1 VTGRRTAPRQA
12 ERIIPDWS
20 ALGTAL
26 VEQAVAR
33 TPDGD
38 GTRPSDAAAAAVT
51 HAEAQLREAAAGD
64 GPFAAMVT
72 MATLD
77 EAATRVL
84 AVCAAIALDRRLQ
97 RLASTLRHDPAAEE
111 LDVDVLT
118 RLLGADALE
127 QLADE
132 APLICAC
139 LLEIEH
145 GGPLAAAAVTV
156 ARRVT
161 WALTGDGSLDPDLP
175 LHTELVVA
183 PPFAIG
189 MDDLVVV
196 HGEDRVRRLQAAVV
210 RAGALGFIVVSEPT
224 EIAHWRALV
233 REATVSGLGI
243 VLELAEPL
251 TPLGRYWIE
260 RADHLAWA
268 LSSRD
273 PLPLDTLPDREFVE
287 IAAHDARVSDDEWT
301 AVFPSCEPSAR
312 RPTADQ
318 LRLARTVARA
328 GADPQEAIRRVASG
342 SLLRHA
348 TRVVPKV
355 AWDDLVFSDSAL
367 ATLHDLVDRYRFRSV
382 VHEQWGL
389 PLYPSPGVVALFSGP
404 SGTGKTTTAEAI
416 AHDLGMD
423 MFRIDL
429 SALVSKYIGET
440 EKNLEEIFSAAHAG
454 DYLLLFDEADS
465 LFGARSKVS
474 DARDRYANME
484 VSYLLQRL
492 ETYDGFVILTSNFQG
507 NIDPA
512 FLRRIHVT
520 VNFPVPGAADRAR
533 IWALSLARAPQDGL
547 DLNFVA
553 EQFDFSGGSIRNAA
567 LTAAFRAAGAGRAV
581 DMADVLHAVI
591 QEMAKLRRRP
601 NDHQFGRWLADV
613 KKLSTG

>member
-1 VTGRRTAPRQA
+1 MTGRTARRAA
-12 ERIIPDWS
+12 EPIVPDWT
-20 ALGTAL
+20 ALAPAL
-26 VEQAVAR
+26 VEHAVVRTRDGEDAR
-33 TPDGD
+33 S
-38 GTRPSDAAAAAVT
+38 SDAAAAAVT
-51 HAEAQLREAAAGD
+51 HAEAQLSAAAAGD
-64 GPFAAMVT
+64 GPFAAIAT
-72 MATLD
+72 MAKLN

-84 AVCAAIALDRRLQ
+84 ALCAAIALDRRLQ
-97 RLASTLRHDPAAEE
+97 RLVSTLRHDPAAEE
-111 LDVDVLT
+111 LDIDVLT
-118 RLLGADALE
+118 GLLGTDALE

-132 APLICAC
+132 APLMRAC
-139 LLEIEH
+139 LLEIERD
-145 GGPLAAAAVTV
+145 GPLAAATVTV
-156 ARRVT
+156 ARKVT
-161 WALTGDGSLDPDLP
+161 WALAGDASLDPDLP
-175 LHTELVVA
+175 AHTELVVA

-189 MDDLVVV
+189 MDEFVLV
-196 HGEDRVRRLQAAVV
+196 HGEDRARRLQAAVV
-210 RAGALGFIVVSEPT
+210 RASALGFIVVSEPSET
-224 EIAHWRALV
+224 ACWRALV

-251 TPLGRYWIE
+251 TPLARYWIE

-268 LSSRD
+268 LCSRD

-287 IAAHDARVSDDEWT
+287 VAASDARVSDEEWA
-301 AVFPSCEPSAR
+301 AVFPGTQPSAR

-318 LRLARTVARA
+318 LRLARMVARP
-328 GADPQEAIRRVASG
+328 GCDPQEAIRRVASG

-348 TRVVPKV
+348 TRVVPNLS
-355 AWDDLVFSDSAL
+355 WDDLVFPDGAL
-367 ATLHDLVDRYRFRSV
+367 TTLHDLVDRYRFRSV

-389 PLYPSPGVVALFSGP
+389 PVYPSPGVVALFSGP
-404 SGTGKTTTAEAI
+404 SGTGKTTTAEVI
-416 AHDLGMD
+416 AHDLGVD

-454 DYLLLFDEADS
+454 NYLLLFDEADS
-465 LFGARSKVS
+465 LFGSRSKVT

-520 VNFPVPGAADRAR
+520 VTFPVPSAADRAR
-533 IWALSLARAPQDGL
+533 IWALSLANAPQDDL

-581 DMADVLHAVI
+581 GMTDILHAVN

-613 KKLSTG
+613 KKLSSSH

>member
-12 ERIIPDWS
+12 ERIIPEWS

-33 TPDGD
+33 APDGD
-38 GTRPSDAAAAAVT
+38 GTRPSDPAAAAVT

-72 MATLD
+72 MAKLD

-97 RLASTLRHDPAAEE
+97 RLVSTLRHDPAAEE

-145 GGPLAAAAVTV
+145 GGPLAAATVTV

-175 LHTELVVA
+175 LHIELVVA

-210 RAGALGFIVVSEPT
+210 RTGALGFIVVSEAT

-287 IAAHDARVSDDEWT
+287 IAAPDARVSDDEWT
-301 AVFPSCEPSAR
+301 AVFPGCEPSAR

-318 LRLARTVARA
+318 LRLARMVAWA

-355 AWDDLVFSDSAL
+355 TWDDLVFSDTAL

-465 LFGARSKVS
+465 LFGSRSKVS

-547 DLNFVA
+547 DLDFVA
-553 EQFDFSGGSIRNAA
+553 QQFDFTGGSIRNAA

-581 DMADVLHAVI
+581 GMADVLHAVI

>member
-1 VTGRRTAPRQA
+1 VTGRTARRVA
-12 ERIIPDWS
+12 EPIVPDWTPLAS
-20 ALGTAL
+20 AL
-26 VEQAVAR
+26 VEQAVVRAR
-33 TPDGD
+33 DGED
-38 GTRPSDAAAAAVT
+38 ATSSDAAAAAVM
-51 HAEAQLREAAAGD
+51 HAEAQLSAAAAGD
-64 GPFAAMVT
+64 GPFAAIVT
-72 MATLD
+72 MAKLN

-84 AVCAAIALDRRLQ
+84 ALCAAIALDRRLQ
-97 RLASTLRHDPAAEE
+97 RLISTLRHDPAAEE
-111 LDVDVLT
+111 LDIDVLT

-127 QLADE
+127 QLADD
-132 APLICAC
+132 APLVCAC
-139 LLEIEH
+139 LLEIERS
-145 GGPLAAAAVTV
+145 GPLAAATVTV
-156 ARRVT
+156 ARRVA
-161 WALTGDGSLDPDLP
+161 WALAGDGSLDPDLP
-175 LHTELVVA
+175 PQTELVVA

-189 MDDLVVV
+189 MDEFVLV
-196 HGEDRVRRLQAAVV
+196 HGEDRARRLQAAVV
-210 RAGALGFIVVSEPT
+210 RTSALGFIVAPEPSET
-224 EIAHWRALV
+224 TCWRALV

-243 VLELAEPL
+243 VLELVQPL

-260 RADHLAWA
+260 RAHHLAWA
-268 LSSRD
+268 LCSRD

-287 IAAHDARVSDDEWT
+287 VAASEARVSDDEWN
-301 AVFPSCEPSAR
+301 AVFPGTQPSAR
-312 RPTADQ
+312 RPTAHQ
-318 LRLARTVARA
+318 LRLARMVTRP
-328 GADPQEAIRRVASG
+328 GDPQEAIRRVASG

-348 TRVVPKV
+348 TRVVPSV
-355 AWDDLVFSDSAL
+355 GWDDLVFPDSAL

-382 VHEQWGL
+382 VHDQWGL

-404 SGTGKTTTAEAI
+404 SGTGKTTTAEVI

-465 LFGARSKVS
+465 LFGSRSKVT

-492 ETYDGFVILTSNFQG
+492 ESYDGFVILTSNFQG

-520 VNFPVPGAADRAR
+520 VNFPVPSAADRAR
-533 IWALSLARAPQDGL
+533 IWALSLANAPLDDL
-547 DLNFVA
+547 DLDFVA

-567 LTAAFRAAGAGRAV
+567 LTAAFRAAGAARAV
-581 DMADVLHAVI
+581 GMTDILHAVN

-613 KKLSTG
+613 KQLGSH

>member
-1 VTGRRTAPRQA
+1 MTGRTARRVA
-12 ERIIPDWS
+12 EPIVPDWT
-20 ALGTAL
+20 ALAPAL
-26 VEQAVAR
+26 VEQAVVRAR
-33 TPDGD
+33 AGEDV
-38 GTRPSDAAAAAVT
+38 RSSDAAAAAVT
-51 HAEAQLREAAAGD
+51 HAEAQLSAAAAGD
-64 GPFAAMVT
+64 GPFAAIVI
-72 MATLD
+72 MAKLN
-77 EAATRVL
+77 AAARRVL
-84 AVCAAIALDRRLQ
+84 ALCAAIALDRRLQ
-97 RLASTLRHDPAAEE
+97 RLVSTLRHDPAADE
-111 LDVDVLT
+111 LDIDVLS

-132 APLICAC
+132 AQLMCAC
-139 LLEIEH
+139 LLEVERT
-145 GGPLAAAAVTV
+145 GPLAAATVTV

-175 LHTELVVA
+175 LHTELVLA

-189 MDDLVVV
+189 MDEFVLV

-210 RAGALGFIVVSEPT
+210 RTSALAFIVASEPSET
-224 EIAHWRALV
+224 AHWRALV

-243 VLELAEPL
+243 VLELAQPL

-260 RADHLAWA
+260 RADHIAWA
-268 LSSRD
+268 LCSRD
-273 PLPLDTLPDREFVE
+273 PLPLDALPDREFVE
-287 IAAHDARVSDDEWT
+287 IAASDARVTDEEWS
-301 AVFPSCEPSAR
+301 AVFPGTDLAAR
-312 RPTADQ
+312 RPAADQ
-318 LRLARTVARA
+318 LRLARMVARP
-328 GADPQEAIRRVASG
+328 GGDPQEAIRRVATG

-348 TRVVPKV
+348 TRVVPKIT
-355 AWDDLVFSDSAL
+355 WDDLVFPDSAL

-404 SGTGKTTTAEAI
+404 SGTGKTTTAEVI

-423 MFRIDL
+423 MFRVDL

-465 LFGARSKVS
+465 LFGSRSKVT

-492 ETYDGFVILTSNFQG
+492 ESYDGFVILTSNFQG

-520 VNFPVPGAADRAR
+520 VNFPVPSAADRAR
-533 IWALSLARAPQDGL
+533 IWALSLANAPLADL
-547 DLNFVA
+547 DLDFVA

-581 DMADVLHAVI
+581 GMTDILHAVN

-613 KKLSTG
+613 KQLSSH